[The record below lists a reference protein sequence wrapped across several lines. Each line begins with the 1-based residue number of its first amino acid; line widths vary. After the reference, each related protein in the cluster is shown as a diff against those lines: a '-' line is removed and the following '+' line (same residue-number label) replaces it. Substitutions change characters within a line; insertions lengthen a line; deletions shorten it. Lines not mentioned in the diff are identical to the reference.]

1 MVIIWSHPAREDLR
15 LIHQQIAHDSKQYA
29 TRVVNGIMER
39 MDILP
44 TAPRMGRMVPEIGEP
59 DVREIS
65 LYSWRIMYEIV
76 GDALYV
82 HGVIHKRRDFK
93 PEDLQR

>member
-1 MVIIWSHPAREDLR
+1 VVIIWSHPAREDLR

>member
-1 MVIIWSHPAREDLR
+1 MHAHTLKQEALESIQRLPED
-15 LIHQQIAHDSKQYA
+15 A
-29 TRVVNGIMER
+29 
-39 MDILP
+39 DID
-44 TAPRMGRMVPEIGEP
+44 EP

-76 GDALYV
+76 GDTLYV
-82 HGVIHKRRDFK
+82 HGIIHKRRDFK